1 MSAPKTKT
9 PDDDGPA
16 KTYFEHARR
25 FPEPGGAKPGDAYP
39 KLPAD
44 NPWASDPAG
53 PEPLIDR
60 SEDQ

>member
-25 FPEPGGAKPGDAYP
+25 FPQPGGARPGDAYP
-39 KLPAD
+39 KLPSE
-44 NPWASDPAG
+44 NPWATDLPA
-53 PEPLIDR
+53 EPTIDR
-60 SEDQ
+60 SEDA